1 MSTFSNNIL
10 TTAGK
15 SLIAQATAANPIIYT
30 GSIALEAYVP
40 PANLVNFDLPYGI
53 TNRVDGTIV
62 SASAVGDTARVIA
75 GFTNKASAKIIKT
88 CIVYGRLANDNTEHC
103 IIACSDENASIR
115 IPSTSEASVQVQIA
129 LNVAVN
135 DDGTVTVTS
144 GNAASVGDLER
155 MVSCHKPGSPAEGV
169 EQDIYGEKSFID
181 GVKTDSLGSVSGSG
195 ITVNDDLL
203 ASSVYK
209 VIGDK
214 TTPFNKVYA
223 QRGFFNSLETVSE
236 GIPMLLYSGIV
247 PNEDAAL
254 ALGSGAYRFAVVYS
268 ELIDG
273 DSLSINSIVPT
284 GSNSTIGLTNKVF
297 KYGYI
302 QSLYSQNIA
311 PKGTATS
318 IGLPSNKFNDIYV
331 KDLHAEDLEGVI
343 PVPSN
348 DGSGASIPVGA
359 LVCVKVQASMG
370 ANSNGQLH
378 VGDSIT
384 VGAGDVVQAT
394 MLSGTSDGFKISS
407 GTYTALSITPIG
419 GGACMMIRVS

>member
-15 SLIAQATAANPIIYT
+15 NIIAQATAANPIIYT
-30 GSIALEAYVP
+30 GSFALEAYVQ
-40 PANLVNFDLPYGI
+40 PATLVNFDLPYGVPNKI
-53 TNRVDGTIV
+53 DGTIV
-62 SASAVGDTARVIA
+62 SASAVDDTARVIA
-75 GFTNKASAKIIKT
+75 GFTNKSSAKIIKT
-88 CIVYGRLANDNTEHC
+88 CVVYGRLENDNTDHC

-129 LNVAVN
+129 LNVSVN

-169 EQDIYGEKSFID
+169 AQDVYGEKSFID

-195 ITVNDDLL
+195 ITVNDNLL

-223 QRGFFNSLETVSE
+223 QRGFFNSLEPVAE
-236 GIPMLLYSGIV
+236 GTTILLYSGIV
-247 PNEDAAL
+247 PNDDGTIT
-254 ALGSGAYRFAVVYS
+254 LGSSSYRFANVYS
-268 ELIDG
+268 ELLEG
-273 DSLSINSIVPT
+273 DSLSINNIVPS
-284 GSNSTIGLTNKVF
+284 GSNHTIGLTNNSF

-318 IGLPSNKFNDIYV
+318 IGTNAEPFGDIYV
-331 KDLHAEDLEGVI
+331 DDVHTGNVHANTLSGLI
-343 PVPSN
+343 PVPSYDSGSGSVTVPIGAIVCAKLN
-348 DGSGASIPVGA
+348 VVLHAGQSATVDGSTITGKVCA
-359 LVCVKVQASMG
+359 L
-370 ANSNGQLH
+370 
-378 VGDSIT
+378 D
-384 VGAGDVVQAT
+384 
-394 MLSGTSDGFKISS
+394 GTTDTIDLTN
-407 GTYTALSITPIG
+407 GTYTALSETSNLVCLI
-419 GGACMMIRVS
+419 IRKS

>member
-15 SLIAQATAANPIIYT
+15 NLIAQATAANPIIYT
-30 GSIALEAYVP
+30 GSLALEYYVP
-40 PANLVNFDLPYGI
+40 PQNLVTLDLPYGI
-53 TNRVDGTIV
+53 TGQISGTIV
-62 SASAVGDTARVIA
+62 SASAVDATARVIA
-75 GFTNKASAKIIKT
+75 GFTNKPSAKVIKT
-88 CIVYGRLANDNTEHC
+88 CVVYGRLANDNTDHC

-129 LNVAVN
+129 LNVSVN

-209 VIGDK
+209 VIGDRA
-214 TTPFNKVYA
+214 TPFNKVYA
-223 QRGFFNSLETVSE
+223 QRGFFNSLEPVAE
-236 GIPMLLYSGIV
+236 GTTILVYSGIV

-268 ELIDG
+268 ESFEG
-273 DSLSINSIVPT
+273 DSLTINNIVPT
-284 GSNSTIGLTNKVF
+284 GSNSTLGLTNNVF

-302 QSLYSQNIA
+302 QSLYSQNIV

-318 IGLPSNKFNDIYV
+318 IGTNAEPFGDIYV
-331 KDLHAEDLEGVI
+331 DDVHTGNVYANTLSGLI
-343 PVPSN
+343 PVPSYN
-348 DGSGASIPVGA
+348 SGSVTVPIGAIVCAKLNVVLHAGQSATVDGSTITGKVCA
-359 LVCVKVQASMG
+359 L
-370 ANSNGQLH
+370 
-378 VGDSIT
+378 D
-384 VGAGDVVQAT
+384 
-394 MLSGTSDGFKISS
+394 GTTDTIDLTN
-407 GTYTALSITPIG
+407 GTYTALSETSNLVCLI
-419 GGACMMIRVS
+419 IRKS